1 MSRSQQIT
9 TRLVAEI
16 ALYEPQ
22 STSGGGGI
30 ANVFDVIQLLND
42 ASGDVVTSATKNV
55 TVEFEN
61 LTATRT
67 ATFLAPPQTGQ
78 TFTFKD
84 KDGSLAT
91 QDFVID
97 ATACGGIDGANV
109 YTMTNIT
116 NGPKD
121 SLVVRY
127 DGSNLL
133 IV

>member
-1 MSRSQQIT
+1 M
-9 TRLVAEI
+9 
-16 ALYEPQ
+16 YEPQ
-22 STSGGGGI
+22 STTGGGGSSV
-30 ANVFDVIQLLND
+30 AFDLIQTLND
-42 ASGDVVTSATKNV
+42 ASAAVATSMTKNV

-67 ATFLAPPQTGQ
+67 ATFAGAPQTGQ

-97 ATACGGIDGANV
+97 ATLAGGIDGANV

-127 DGSNLL
+127 DGSSLL